1 MAENR
6 SDPASRSVSIAVTV
20 LECFLTTEELGA
32 SEVARRIGVAKSTA
46 HRALVALAQGGLLDR
61 VPSGRYRLGLR
72 LYDYGQL
79 AIDRLLL
86 RELALPI
93 LAQLR
98 DQVGETV
105 QLGIPAGHEVLYV
118 DRLEGNHGL
127 RFHSDS
133 YRRVA
138 AHSSSSGKAIA
149 AFNPAVHEAIVRC
162 GLTRYTPHTVVHPA
176 RFEAQL
182 ELLRRQGFV
191 LSTEETE
198 VGLSSVAAPVFV
210 PGADNGPDRVAV
222 AAISVAGPTQR
233 IAPRLNHMAP
243 RVKEAADLLTAHLQR
258 RRETSGMSATRGEVT
273 YLHQVA
279 DGPRSSRFARPAGE
293 ASTPS
298 ARG

>member
-1 MAENR
+1 MTSAHAHSASAPTR
-6 SDPASRSVSIAVTV
+6 DDASSRSVSIAVAV
-20 LECFLTTEELGA
+20 LECFLTSEELGA
-32 SEVARRIGVAKSTA
+32 SEVGRRIGVAKSTA
-46 HRALVALAQGGLLDR
+46 HRALLALSEGGLLDR

-93 LAQLR
+93 LALLR

-127 RFHSDS
+127 RFHSDA

-138 AHSSSSGKAIA
+138 AHSSSSGKVIA
-149 AFNPAVHEAIVRC
+149 AFNDMVRDAIMRHGFQRLTVR
-162 GLTRYTPHTVVHPA
+162 TITHPA
-176 RFEAQL
+176 KYAAQL
-182 ELLRRQGFV
+182 ELIRRQGYV

-198 VGLSSVAAPVFV
+198 VGLSSIAAPVFV
-210 PGADNGPDRVAV
+210 LGGEGDRVAV

-233 IAPRLNHMAP
+233 IATRLPQVAP
-243 RVKEAADLLTAHLQR
+243 RVVEAAAKLTSSLESH
-258 RRETSGMSATRGEVT
+258 RGKRPMLAVDP
-273 YLHQVA
+273 L
-279 DGPRSSRFARPAGE
+279 GPGRDTHGRPGA
-293 ASTPS
+293 
-298 ARG
+298 

>member
-1 MAENR
+1 
-6 SDPASRSVSIAVTV
+6 V

-93 LAQLR
+93 LAHLR
-98 DQVGETV
+98 DQVSETV

-118 DRLEGNHGL
+118 DRLEGSHGL

-133 YRRVA
+133 YRRVL

-149 AFNPAVHEAIVRC
+149 AFNPAVHQAIARR
-162 GLTRYTPHTVVHPA
+162 GLIRHTPHTVVQPA
-176 RFEAQL
+176 KFEAQL
-182 ELLRRQGFV
+182 ELVRRQGYV

-210 PGADNGPDRVAV
+210 PGADTGRGDEVERLAV

-233 IAPRLNHMAP
+233 IAPRLNHVAP
-243 RVKEAADLLTAHLQR
+243 RVKEAADLLTEQLQR
-258 RRETSGMSATRGEVT
+258 RREVSDLPEARGAVT
-273 YLHQVA
+273 YLRQVA
-279 DGPRSSRFARPAGE
+279 DGTGRPTAG
-293 ASTPS
+293 T
-298 ARG
+298 R

>member
-1 MAENR
+1 MADKPQE
-6 SDPASRSVSIAVTV
+6 SSRSVSIAVAV

-46 HRALVALAQGGLLDR
+46 HRALSALAEGGLLDR

-93 LAQLR
+93 LAGLR
-98 DQVGETV
+98 DQISETV

-118 DRLEGNHGL
+118 DRLEGKHGL

-133 YRRVA
+133 YRRVL
-138 AHSSSSGKAIA
+138 AHSSSSGKVIA
-149 AFNPAVHEAIVRC
+149 AFNPAAHDAIVRQ
-162 GLTRYTPHTVVHPA
+162 GLVRQTPHTVVHPA

-182 ELLRRQGFV
+182 DLVRRQGFI

-198 VGLSSVAAPVFV
+198 VGLSSVAAPVFLD
-210 PGADNGPDRVAV
+210 GADGRRIAV
-222 AAISVAGPTQR
+222 AAISIAGPTQR
-233 IAPRLNHMAP
+233 IAPMLKHLAP
-243 RVKEAADLLTAHLQR
+243 RVIEGARTLTNQLAQR
-258 RRETSGMSATRGEVT
+258 RGEPIVAGPESVVT
-273 YLHQVA
+273 PLR
-279 DGPRSSRFARPAGE
+279 RSRA
-293 ASTPS
+293 
-298 ARG
+298 